1 MQPGVVSGAG
11 VGDSGGI
18 ARVEAAR
25 LIEFERSPQVMSAV
39 FSEDGGSLYVHLHT
53 SMLDVGA
60 AIGAYLT
67 WIGGFV
73 LLLLLLVVVWRAWLV
88 HRRPRR
94 VGEVYCR
101 RCNYDVGS
109 QVRRADGVGAVEGN
123 AVERSMVCPECGVD
137 LGRREPVRGRGRLA
151 RLGPMLAVFGVFASL
166 YVGLVV
172 TGVVGRGWSWPSV
185 RAADAVE
192 RFGVGAW
199 LTKFIK
205 DFDRYVAVDPRTGLI
220 EREIAVRD
228 PVSFSTFAMGVGDE
242 TLFRVSSS
250 LDVASV
256 VTANIQSVIRVEVI
270 DVRSGLTLATREVA
284 GSPIDGVM
292 AGRSS
297 VIAFERGGDVALVA
311 AFIDGEHVVGA
322 WNWREDSWRVV
333 ASRSVDMAET
343 VGVPVLPAWIVS
355 ANRKL
360 DPSVLVCASGL
371 VEALA
376 ANQKF
381 FEVFVREWGGEDWR
395 RAGGRRLSVGATS
408 ALDIESVSAMASQT
422 VVLDG
427 SVVLIGAGS
436 TRSTVV
442 GFTLPELEPIGLL
455 QFSARSSPM
464 ADRIASGRAGRLI
477 AYGDDLTRTLLV
489 RDVADRRWVAVCV
502 YDAGAVGR
510 RFIGKL
516 PMLSP
521 DGRLAALLGFFAAQG
536 NPQTGYPSGIML
548 WDLSGVDLGGED

>member
-1 MQPGVVSGAG
+1 MLPGVVSGAG
-11 VGDSGGI
+11 VSDSGGI

-25 LIEFERSPQVMSAV
+25 LIEFDRSPQVMSAV

-53 SMLDVGA
+53 SMLDIGA

-88 HRRPRR
+88 HRRPRK

-109 QVRRADGVGAVEGN
+109 QVRRAEGTGAAQVC
-123 AVERSMVCPECGVD
+123 VVCPECGVD
-137 LGRREPVRGRGRLA
+137 LVKRDPVRGRGRLA
-151 RLGPMLAVFGVFASL
+151 RLGPMLAVFGVFAGL

-172 TGVVGRGWSWPSV
+172 TGVVGRGWSWPSM

-192 RFGVGAW
+192 RFGAGAW
-199 LTKFIK
+199 LTNFIK
-205 DFDRYVAVDPRTGLI
+205 DFDRFVAVDPRTGLV

-228 PVSFSTFAMGVGDE
+228 PVSYSTFAMGVGDE

-250 LDVASV
+250 FGV
-256 VTANIQSVIRVEVI
+256 VQGATADFQTVMRLEVI
-270 DVRSGLTLATREVA
+270 DAGSGLTVATREVA
-284 GSPIDGVM
+284 GIPIDGVM
-292 AGRSS
+292 AGKSS
-297 VIAFERGGDVALVA
+297 VIAFERGGDVALIA
-311 AFIDGEHVVGA
+311 ALFDREHVVGA
-322 WNWREDSWRVV
+322 WNWREDSWRVI
-333 ASRSVDMAET
+333 ASRSVNMAET

-381 FEVFVREWGGEDWR
+381 FEVFVRESGGEDWR
-395 RAGGRRLSVGATS
+395 RAGGRRFSVGPTS
-408 ALDIESVSAMASQT
+408 ALDIESVSGMASQT

-464 ADRIASGRAGRLI
+464 ADRIASGRVGRLI
-477 AYGDDLTRTLLV
+477 AYGDDLTSTLLV
-489 RDVADRRWVAVCV
+489 RDVAGRRWAAVCA
-502 YDAGAVGR
+502 YDADAVGR

-521 DGRLAALLGFFAAQG
+521 DGRRAALLGFFAAQG

-548 WDLSGVDLGGED
+548 WDLSGAYLGGED